1 MLLRQTAAI
10 LLAAGR
16 SLRHP
21 GQHKLCRDLD
31 GRPLGLHAAARIAAL
46 APSVRIAV
54 CSEPTRDLVA
64 GLSALGFEIAWNDD
78 PGRGLATSI
87 AAGVRAARRH
97 PVEAVLIC
105 LADMPFVGLRHMRAL
120 VDRLDPA
127 EGATAAGSRGAGS
140 ARIGPPAAFAGATI
154 DRLLALDGDRGAAA
168 LLIQAAAVDAPPE
181 ELADFDSPADFE
193 AYAASR

>member
-1 MLLRQTAAI
+1 MLLRQTAAV

-31 GRPLGLHAAARIAAL
+31 GRPLGLHAAATIAAL
-46 APSVRIAV
+46 APAVRIAV
-54 CSEPTRDLVA
+54 CSEPTRDLAA

-87 AAGVRAARRH
+87 AAGVCAARRH
-97 PVEAVLIC
+97 PVEAMLIC
-105 LADMPFVGLRHMRAL
+105 LADMPFVGPGQLRAL
-120 VDRLDPA
+120 VDRLDPV
-127 EGATAAGSRGAGS
+127 EGATAAGSRMAGS
-140 ARIGPPAAFAGATI
+140 ATIGPPAAFAGAMV
-154 DRLLALDGDRGAAA
+154 DRLLALDGDRGAAT
-168 LLIQAAAVDAPPE
+168 LLRQAVPVDAPPE

-193 AYAASR
+193 AYAAAR